1 MNNTIQKNIVLGLDV
16 NNVIPHDKN
25 VNHVNEFATS
35 DINANFKQLLDND
48 IFINQ
53 SIIDN
58 ADKQIGVKYFSDQIS
73 DFANGSKI
81 WNEDIKSGDAIVY
94 RKQDYDLSD
103 TIEKCL
109 SSNTKFIQNCNNQ
122 IYVATDNGFKNTKD
136 FINSENVDNF
146 PSNLSVNCINIDQY
160 GSGCIVGTNNGIYQ
174 HADGNWIKKIIIQ
187 IYLMLILF

>member
-16 NNVIPHDKN
+16 NNVMPHDKN

-58 ADKQIGVKYFSDQIS
+58 ANKQIGVKNFSDQIS
-73 DFANGSKI
+73 SSVNGSKT

-109 SSNTKFIQNCNNQ
+109 SSNTKFIS
-122 IYVATDNGFKNTKD
+122 Y
-136 FINSENVDNF
+136 ENVDEF
-146 PSNLSVNCINIDQY
+146 PPDLSVNCINIDQY
-160 GSGCIVGTNNGIYQ
+160 GSGCIVGTDNGIYQ
-174 HADGNWIKKIIIQ
+174 YINKNSERIGKTSDISWKRMDENSNISNINIILRTNR
-187 IYLMLILF
+187 YD